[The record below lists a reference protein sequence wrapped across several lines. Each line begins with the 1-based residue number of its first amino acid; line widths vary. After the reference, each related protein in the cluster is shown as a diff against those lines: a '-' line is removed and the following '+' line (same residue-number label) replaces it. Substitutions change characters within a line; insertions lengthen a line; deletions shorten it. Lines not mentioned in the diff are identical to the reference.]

1 MTDVQSVLDRYYGA
15 LRQAKLIEAHEM
27 PDALLGKTIV
37 FISRVVREGY
47 QSHDL
52 VTRVTGVEFCRD
64 DDAESPFRWEIGIQ
78 VESRRFD
85 DRELLGIRT
94 HLSDLGA
101 LEWNLFIR
109 TPDGDTFAYAG
120 TLIIG

>member
-15 LRQAKLIEAHEM
+15 LRQAGLIEAHEM
-27 PDALLGKTIV
+27 PDALLGKTVV
-37 FISRVVREGY
+37 FMSRVIRAGY

-64 DDAESPFRWEIGIQ
+64 DDAESPVRWEIGIQ
-78 VESRRFD
+78 VECRRFND
-85 DRELLGIRT
+85 QELLGFRA
-94 HLSDLGA
+94 HLTDLGA

-109 TPDGDTFAYAG
+109 APDGDTYAYAG
-120 TLIIG
+120 ALIIG